1 MSTRYRVQTSPLGRQ
16 APSGRGAG
24 HPPPSCGRVAPAQT
38 LLTSGCS
45 LTAVR
50 GHLCLCVTLR
60 RDCLALC
67 VCVTAICATAPAW
80 REAGVHFFFS
90 PNAGRYVCVNTV
102 LRFTAGHPLAGDS
115 PGLSAKPPGLCSL
128 AASLPP
134 HPHRPPF
141 LPYTRLSQRLLRPTS
156 VGEAMEEVDM
166 ENKAKRV
173 SDKLTDSMYILA
185 NEPSVALFRLQE
197 HVRKSLPELVEH
209 KVDMQSREQQGQGLI
224 YDVDYAIGAV
234 NNISRSAATFSNVEG
249 LLRKAVAIKQQL
261 NKASSR
267 TSLHTHCFPD
277 PSLS

>member
-1 MSTRYRVQTSPLGRQ
+1 
-16 APSGRGAG
+16 
-24 HPPPSCGRVAPAQT
+24 
-38 LLTSGCS
+38 
-45 LTAVR
+45 
-50 GHLCLCVTLR
+50 
-60 RDCLALC
+60 
-67 VCVTAICATAPAW
+67 
-80 REAGVHFFFS
+80 
-90 PNAGRYVCVNTV
+90 
-102 LRFTAGHPLAGDS
+102 
-115 PGLSAKPPGLCSL
+115 
-128 AASLPP
+128 
-134 HPHRPPF
+134 
-141 LPYTRLSQRLLRPTS
+141 
-156 VGEAMEEVDM
+156 MEEVDM